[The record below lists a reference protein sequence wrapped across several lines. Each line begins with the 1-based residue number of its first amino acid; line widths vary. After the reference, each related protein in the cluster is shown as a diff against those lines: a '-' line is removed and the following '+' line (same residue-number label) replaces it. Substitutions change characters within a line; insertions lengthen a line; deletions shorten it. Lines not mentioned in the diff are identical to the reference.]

1 MENKLM
7 NELLKQQYYSNV
19 LKALEMERNNLDL
32 LGLTEE
38 EWKKRFVALTEKLG
52 LRYPEKQPSPAISFS
67 QLIMWCKPK
76 TKNKEANMIKLT
88 IFDSMELQEFK
99 KLPFAGGATHTVKMA
114 NGSSV
119 GYWIIYLKPRNWVEK
134 LTAWRMIRHA
144 QYTFAH

>member
-52 LRYPEKQPSPAISFS
+52 LRYPEK
-67 QLIMWCKPK
+67 
-76 TKNKEANMIKLT
+76 
-88 IFDSMELQEFK
+88 
-99 KLPFAGGATHTVKMA
+99 
-114 NGSSV
+114 
-119 GYWIIYLKPRNWVEK
+119 
-134 LTAWRMIRHA
+134 
-144 QYTFAH
+144 